1 VETPAETLSKRLPE
15 IVRACRLGDYG
26 DAASALNKCIPY
38 LEGLQTEPAL
48 KAKKKPLLDKINYSL
63 ETVVLMMGRK
73 DWVAVADIIEFEV
86 LPILEEIKRPTA

>member
-15 IVRACRLGDYG
+15 IVRASRLGDYG
-26 DAASALNKCIPY
+26 DASSALNKCIPY
-38 LEGLQTEPAL
+38 LEDLQMEPAL
-48 KAKKKPLLDKINYSL
+48 RAKKKPLLDKINYSL

-86 LPILEEIKRPTA
+86 LPMLGEIGRSTA

>member
-15 IVRACRLGDYG
+15 IVRASRLGDYG

-38 LEGLQTEPAL
+38 FESLQTEPAL
-48 KAKKKPLLDKINYSL
+48 KTKKKPLLDKINYSL

-86 LPILEEIKRPTA
+86 LPMLGDIKGSI